1 MRLQRYTNIVS
12 TVVAIFKLQGILL
25 LIHSHFELID
35 IWAFGSI
42 GFVVIAIILFW
53 SHKSKL
59 FKTFDVHFVNLLKR
73 MYVPKE
79 YLIVK

>member
-1 MRLQRYTNIVS
+1 MRLRTYTKIVS

-25 LIHSHFELID
+25 LIHSHFEIID
-35 IWAFGSI
+35 VWAFGSI
-42 GFVVIAIILFW
+42 AFVVITIILFW

-59 FKTFDVHFVNLLKR
+59 FKTFDVHYVNLVKR
-73 MYVPKE
+73 MSVPKE